1 METKTFKEVV
11 RDIKKGETWVTM
23 DKRYKLKS
31 ITWEKDS
38 RGLDFN
44 YSDATEVFFIDP
56 NQEFVLDRKLY
67 SFDKA
72 YIELLNGRVIES
84 ESGNIFFM
92 KDGKMYKVE
101 EGSDILFADIECFN
115 IKSTD
120 ILGKWY
126 VYTER

>member
-1 METKTFKEVV
+1 MKTLKEVV

-23 DKRYKLKS
+23 DKKYKLKS
-31 ITWEKDS
+31 ITWEEDS
-38 RGLDFN
+38 RGLAFN
-44 YSDATEVFFIDP
+44 YSDSTRNFFIDP

-92 KDGKMYKVE
+92 KDEKMYKVK
-101 EGSDILFADIECFN
+101 EGSDILYTDVECFDIEC
-115 IKSTD
+115 TD

-126 VYTER
+126 IYSE

>member
-1 METKTFKEVV
+1 MKTKTFKEVV
-11 RDIKKGETWVTM
+11 RDIKKGETWVTT
-23 DKRYKLKS
+23 DKKYKLKS
-31 ITWEKDS
+31 ITWEEDS
-38 RGLDFN
+38 KGLEFN
-44 YSDATEVFFIDP
+44 YGDSTRVFNIDP

-101 EGSDILFADIECFN
+101 EGSDILFANIECFN

>member
-1 METKTFKEVV
+1 MKTKTFKEVV
-11 RDIKKGETWVTM
+11 RDIKKGETWVTT
-23 DKRYKLKS
+23 DEKYKLKS
-31 ITWEKDS
+31 ITWEEDS

-44 YSDATEVFFIDP
+44 YSDSTRNFSIDP
-56 NQEFVLDRKLY
+56 NQKFVLDRKLY

-101 EGSDILFADIECFN
+101 EGSDILFADIECLN

>member
-1 METKTFKEVV
+1 MKTKTFKEVV
-11 RDIKKGETWVTM
+11 RDIKKGETWVTT

-31 ITWEKDS
+31 ITWEEDS
-38 RGLDFN
+38 KGLAFN
-44 YSDATEVFFIDP
+44 YSDSTRNFFIDP
-56 NQEFVLDRKLY
+56 NQEFVLDKKLY

-92 KDGKMYKVE
+92 KDGKIYKVE
-101 EGSDILFADIECFN
+101 EGIDILFADIECFN

>member
-1 METKTFKEVV
+1 MEIKTFKEVI

-31 ITWEKDS
+31 ITWEEDS
-38 RGLDFN
+38 RGLAFN
-44 YSDATEVFFIDP
+44 YSDSTRNFFIDP

-72 YIELLNGRVIES
+72 YIELLNGRIIES

-101 EGSDILFADIECFN
+101 EGSDILFADIECFD
-115 IKSTD
+115 IECTD

>member
-1 METKTFKEVV
+1 MKTFKEVI
-11 RDIKKGETWVTM
+11 RDIKKGETWVTI
-23 DKRYKLKS
+23 DKRFKLKS
-31 ITWEKDS
+31 ITWEEDS
-38 RGLDFN
+38 RGLAFN
-44 YSDATEVFFIDP
+44 YSDSTRNFFIDP

>member
-1 METKTFKEVV
+1 MKTKTFKEVV
-11 RDIKKGETWVTM
+11 RDIKKGETWVTT
-23 DKRYKLKS
+23 DKKYKLKS
-31 ITWEKDS
+31 ITWEEDS
-38 RGLDFN
+38 RGLAFN
-44 YSDATEVFFIDP
+44 YSDSTRNFFIDP
-56 NQEFVLDRKLY
+56 NQEFVLDKKLY

>member
-1 METKTFKEVV
+1 MEIKTFKDVI
-11 RDIKKGETWVTM
+11 RDIKKGETWVTT
-23 DKRYKLKS
+23 DKKYKLKS
-31 ITWEKDS
+31 ITWEEDS
-38 RGLDFN
+38 RGLAFN
-44 YSDATEVFFIDP
+44 YSDSTRNFFIDP

>member
-1 METKTFKEVV
+1 MKTKTFKEVI
-11 RDIKKGETWVTM
+11 RDIKKGETWETV
-23 DKRYKLKS
+23 DRKYKLKS
-31 ITWEKDS
+31 ITWEEDS
-38 RGLDFN
+38 RGLAFN
-44 YSDATEVFFIDP
+44 YSDSTRNFFIDP
-56 NQEFVLDRKLY
+56 NQEFVLDRELY

-101 EGSDILFADIECFN
+101 EGSDILYTDIVCFDIEC
-115 IKSTD
+115 ID

-126 VYTER
+126 IYTER